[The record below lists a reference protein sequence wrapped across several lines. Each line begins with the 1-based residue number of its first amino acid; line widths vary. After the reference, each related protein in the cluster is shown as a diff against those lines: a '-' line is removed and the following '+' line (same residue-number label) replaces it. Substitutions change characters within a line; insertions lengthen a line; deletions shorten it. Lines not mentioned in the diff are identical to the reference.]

1 MISEKLLFWYLK
13 DLNKL
18 REEISLYKNENDLW
32 VVKDRIQNSAGT
44 LTLHL
49 IGNLKH
55 FIGAQLGNYGYVRNR
70 DKEFADRNISRKII
84 LQEIDEVIEI
94 IQKVLP
100 TITNEKFNSEYP
112 IEFLKEKRLVGEILV
127 ILYGHLN
134 YHLGQINY
142 HRRLITQ

>member
-1 MISEKLLFWYLK
+1 MIAQNLLPWYLR

-18 REEISLYKNENDLW
+18 KEEIALYKNEPDLW
-32 VVKDRIQNSAGT
+32 VLKGDIKNSPGT

-55 FIGAQLGNYGYVRNR
+55 FIGSQLSKTGYVRNR
-70 DKEFADRNISRKII
+70 DKEFADRNVPRELMLK
-84 LQEIDEVIEI
+84 EIDEVIGI
-94 IQKVLP
+94 LQKTFP
-100 TITNEKFNSEYP
+100 TITDEKFNSEFP
-112 IEFLKEKRLVGEILV
+112 LEFLGAKRSVGEILF

-142 HRRLITQ
+142 HRRLL